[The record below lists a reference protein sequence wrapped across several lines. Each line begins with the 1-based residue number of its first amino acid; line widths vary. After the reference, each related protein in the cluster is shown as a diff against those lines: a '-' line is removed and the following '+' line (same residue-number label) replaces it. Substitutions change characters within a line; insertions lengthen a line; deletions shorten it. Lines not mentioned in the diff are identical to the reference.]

1 MDISNT
7 AIILAGG
14 KSLRMKFDK
23 QFLVIDNERLMYK
36 VIKNLERHFKEIII
50 VTNKPELYENSKY
63 TIICDDIK
71 NVGPLGGI
79 LAGLSKSKSKYSY
92 IVACDMP
99 NIDNYYINYLKN
111 KIVED
116 LNTEREYSVY
126 ISNIKGRVQ
135 FFHGFYKT
143 SLKDNLYEYIYNEK
157 SKSIRSFL
165 NSQDIKVNVIHDEE
179 FKQEGFNEDIYINLN
194 TQEDLKKYIGK
205 SHTLY

>member
-1 MDISNT
+1 MDIFDT

-14 KSLRMKFDK
+14 RSLRMKFDK

-50 VTNKPELYENSKY
+50 VTNKPELYENNKY

-79 LAGLSKSKSKYSY
+79 SAGLSKSKSKYSY

-99 NIDNYYINYLKN
+99 NIDDYYINYLKN

-143 SLKDNLYEYIYNEK
+143 SLKDNLCAYIYNEK

-165 NSQDIKVNVIHDEE
+165 NSQDIKVNVIHDDE

-205 SHTLY
+205 NHTLY

>member
-23 QFLVIDNERLMYK
+23 QFLVIDNERLMHK

-50 VTNKPELYENSKY
+50 VTNKPEQYENSKY

-126 ISNIKGRVQ
+126 ISNIKGRFQ

-143 SLKDNLYEYIYNEK
+143 SLKDNLYAYIYNEK

-165 NSQDIKVNVIHDEE
+165 NSQNIKVNVIHDEE

-205 SHTLY
+205 SHILY

>member
-79 LAGLSKSKSKYSY
+79 LAGLSKSKSQYSY

-143 SLKDNLYEYIYNEK
+143 SLKDNLYAYIYNEK

-205 SHTLY
+205 NYTLY